1 MIAAVIIVVMI
12 GAEYAVYTYT
22 KRINDEINKKL
33 RK

>member
-1 MIAAVIIVVMI
+1 MIEAVIIVAMI